1 MKIYTVILSIYFY
14 LQCLGDNSVVI
25 LIPIPATIPVNIQ
38 YVKSDIGI
46 IYIPKS
52 PTKSK
57 SKSVDPIKNKDLNSR
72 LTGIYGAI
80 LLDILNFL
88 FIGIKIIVVKAK
100 ANTIGIKL
108 FKDFIISIPPL
119 VNQFVIKFYKLISS
133 EINSNIFSTILIELR
148 DAISQLFSKTSM
160 PLSFSV
166 SVIDLTARNGS
177 LFT

>member
-57 SKSVDPIKNKDLNSR
+57 SKSVDPIKNKALNSR
-72 LTGIYGAI
+72 LTGICGAI

-88 FIGIKIIVVKAK
+88 FIGIKIIVVKVK

-108 FKDFIISIPPL
+108 FKDFIICIPPL

-166 SVIDLTARNGS
+166 SVIDLTARNGI